1 MEISYSL
8 DSIDDAANWIIKN
21 VKTKTIFLYGEMG
34 AGKTTLIKSIVKVL
48 SSNDEVSSPTFS
60 IVNEYESLNESIY
73 HFDLYRIENIEEAY
87 NFGIEDYIDSNNW
100 IIVEWPNLIESLVD
114 NYDRVFINKNE
125 DNSRTIRLENRRI

>member
-73 HFDLYRIENIEEAY
+73 HFDLYRIQNIEEAY
-87 NFGIEDYIDSNNW
+87 NFGVEDYIYSNNW
-100 IIVEWPNLIESLVD
+100 IIVEWPDLIESLVD
-114 NYDRVFINKNE
+114 NYDQIFITIS
-125 DNSRTIRLENRRI
+125 DGNSRTIRLEE

>member
-1 MEISYSL
+1 
-8 DSIDDAANWIIKN
+8 
-21 VKTKTIFLYGEMG
+21 MG